1 MKTKGMKPI
10 EQHVEKI
17 VLGVSLLALVGV
29 AGWQFVVSPNDVQLG
44 SETLNPS
51 AIDAQLRSK
60 IDSVNAQLQLTKPS
74 ISLPL
79 DNLTPAADTF
89 IARLDRSVSP
99 SPRLARLEPAMGSLL
114 SSGGG
119 STESWYHEPEL
130 AAVALQPTMQLADT
144 LDETVVV
151 AHPELKSLLASPSAP
166 YDVLWTVPSAVLDLA
181 AVRKEMSADDL
192 GLSPARKQI
201 PTIWYNSAF
210 YIVDVQFRRQT
221 ERADGTWGDEVLVEH
236 LPTVAFNYRAEIAKG
251 ADAGLR
257 QSVFTQ
263 LSDPANQRD
272 VIQPAFL
279 PTKTSAFSNGL
290 MLADSGVA
298 TDTDKPEVR
307 AAKKKLAAAQEN
319 LAQTTQQLTEA
330 GGPLEEAPKKPGNDG
345 TGGRPGG
352 GLGGGGGGA
361 GGGGGMGGGGLSGGM
376 GGGKRGGADGKD
388 PRDEATKA
396 KRIAL
401 TRRMKKEQQ
410 QVETYDASLKA
421 LDAQATLVAPKS
433 KFPDLAADPSVLV
446 WTHDISVV
454 PGKTY
459 RYACSANFYNPFFA
473 RGAQL
478 VADQKAKAD
487 PFTMASID
495 SGWGAPIRVIP
506 PVAFFFVDAAPAEGR
521 LGVGQAS
528 AEIYRYRD
536 GARRRER
543 VTLQPGDIISSSGD
557 PMDFRTGY
565 YIVDIVADP
574 TVDRGT
580 SDRRGAAVVL
590 VKELSRPE
598 DPYEVRVPSDDA
610 RDARRN
616 EYFDDA
622 ELAELTA
629 RKKSDPKANPAD
641 AATPGDP
648 PAGGTGGGAGAGA
661 GGDAPKY
668 GPRGGD

>member
-29 AGWQFVVSPNDVQLG
+29 AGWQFAVSPNAVQLG
-44 SETLNPS
+44 NSTVDPGD
-51 AIDAQLRSK
+51 IDAELRAKSAL
-60 IDSVNAQLQLTKPS
+60 INGQLQLTKPS
-74 ISLPL
+74 IALPI
-79 DNLTPAADTF
+79 DSISPAADAF
-89 IARLDRSVSP
+89 VARLDRPIAP

-119 STESWYHEPEL
+119 SAESWYHEPSLPAL
-130 AAVALQPTMQLADT
+130 ALKQTIQLADT
-144 LDETVVV
+144 LEESVVV
-151 AHPELKSLLASPSAP
+151 AHPELKSLLASQNAP

-181 AVRKEMSADDL
+181 AVRKEMAADDL

-201 PTIWYNSAF
+201 PSIWYNSAF

-221 ERADGTWGDEVLVEH
+221 ERADGTWGDEVLVGH
-236 LPTVAFNYRAEIAKG
+236 LPTIAFNYRAEIEKG

-290 MLADSGVA
+290 MLADG
-298 TDTDKPEVR
+298 DTAADGDKPEVR
-307 AAKKKLAAAQEN
+307 AVKKKLAAAQEN

-330 GGPLEEAPKKPGNDG
+330 GGPLEEAPKKPGGDNAAG
-345 TGGRPGG
+345 GGRPGG
-352 GLGGGGGGA
+352 GLGGGGGM
-361 GGGGGMGGGGLSGGM
+361 GGGGGGLGGGGM
-376 GGGKRGGADGKD
+376 AGGKRSGSGDGKD
-388 PRDEATKA
+388 PKDEAAKA

-401 TRRMKKEQQ
+401 TKRMKKEQG
-410 QVETYDASLKA
+410 QVDTYTASLAA
-421 LDAQATLVAPKS
+421 LDAQATLTAPKS
-433 KFPDLAADPSVLV
+433 KFPDLGADGSVLV

-459 RYACSANFYNPFFA
+459 RYACTTSFYNPFFA
-473 RGAQL
+473 RKAQL
-478 VADQKAKAD
+478 VETQKPKAD
-487 PFTMASID
+487 PFTLATLD
-495 SGWGAPIRVIP
+495 SGWGEPIRVIP

-528 AEIYRYRD
+528 AEIYRFRD

-543 VTLQPGDIISSSGD
+543 VTLQPGDVISSSGD
-557 PMDFRTGY
+557 PADFRTGY
-565 YIVDIVADP
+565 YIVDIVPDP
-574 TVDRGT
+574 TVDRGS
-580 SDRRGAAVVL
+580 SDRRGAAIVL
-590 VKELSRPE
+590 VKEFDRPG
-598 DPYEVRVPSDDA
+598 DPYEIRVPSTDA
-610 RDARRN
+610 KDARRN

-622 ELAELTA
+622 ELAESLS
-629 RKKSDPKANPAD
+629 RKKPDPKDATAGAAN
-641 AATPGDP
+641 PGDP
-648 PAGGTGGGAGAGA
+648 PAGSAGAGA